1 MSFIKINKFRLD
13 NAVVETVSN
22 DPKIIKVK
30 VTSDLKT
37 IHEIIKIE
45 SGLELNIDIDGTI
58 ESFSLGRRLFDK
70 SGYFIF
76 YLTDLTL
83 FKESESNPFVEPLTL
98 ASTLLRNSMDIYQQ
112 QNQVIHEILRLSNID
127 FSDSNIINKY
137 IQEYPEDYLFQ
148 YEVVDL
154 KKLEK
159 IYPSLA

>member
-1 MSFIKINKFRLD
+1 M
-13 NAVVETVSN
+13 
-22 DPKIIKVK
+22 
-30 VTSDLKT
+30 
-37 IHEIIKIE
+37 
-45 SGLELNIDIDGTI
+45 
-58 ESFSLGRRLFDK
+58 FDK